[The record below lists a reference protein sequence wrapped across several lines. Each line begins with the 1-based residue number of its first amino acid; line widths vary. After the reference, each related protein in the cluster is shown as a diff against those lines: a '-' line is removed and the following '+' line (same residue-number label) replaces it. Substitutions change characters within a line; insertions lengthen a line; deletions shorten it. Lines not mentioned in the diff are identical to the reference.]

1 MNIINDIREAE
12 GAQFMPSDVSLLFK
26 EIIRLRHDFDR
37 LRYQLQPNSLPN
49 SKLHRLLYT
58 KVTGSNTNVLRQRQ
72 NCYDVVPFFD
82 LELHRKNT
90 VKLLQTLC
98 DLVESLHE
106 S

>member
-1 MNIINDIREAE
+1 MVINFNQTHFLTQSKCKSSSQIYFKVSYSKNLSQHNSTATLLSL
-12 GAQFMPSDVSLLFK
+12 AQRLPS
-26 EIIRLRHDFDR
+26 
-37 LRYQLQPNSLPN
+37 
-49 SKLHRLLYT
+49 LLYT
-58 KVTGSNTNVLRQRQ
+58 KVTGSNTHVLRQRQ